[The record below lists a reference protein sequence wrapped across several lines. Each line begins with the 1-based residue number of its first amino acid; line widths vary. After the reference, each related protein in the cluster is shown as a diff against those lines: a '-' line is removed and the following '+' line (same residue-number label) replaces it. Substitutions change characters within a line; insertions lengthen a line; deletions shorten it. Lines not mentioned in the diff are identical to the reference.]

1 MSLKNQLKFFRKTL
15 NLTQQDMALKLNITQ
30 ACYNRYEK
38 GIREPNID
46 IIKKLCVIFGCTAD
60 ELLEIDTPGERA
72 KVNINNSFNNSNNI
86 NVKIKK

>member
-1 MSLKNQLKFFRKTL
+1 MSLKNQLKFYRKVAGM
-15 NLTQQDMALKLNITQ
+15 TQQQIANTLCISQRTY
-30 ACYNRYEK
+30 AHYETGK
-38 GIREPNID
+38 HEPGID
-46 IIKKLCVIFGCTAD
+46 IIKKLCVIFNCTAD